1 MKGPLLERWN
11 AVIAECDLHIE
22 RIRHAYNHVQRF
34 FPLSPFSYD
43 DLSADDITYLDQLVY
58 RYTKLQDVV
67 GQKLFPLALTL
78 LGEHVDT
85 KPFIDILNRL
95 ERLELIPSRAEWT
108 AWREL
113 RNDLAHEYPG
123 NISDRVEALN
133 TLVKTVW
140 NLIETYSGIKACI
153 GNRIGR

>member
-1 MKGPLLERWN
+1 MKGLHLERWRT
-11 AVIAECDLHIE
+11 VVAECDLHID
-22 RIRHAYNHVQRF
+22 RIRHAHNHVQRF
-34 FPLSPFSYD
+34 FPLSPSGYD

-67 GQKLFPLALTL
+67 GEKLFPLTLIL
-78 LGEHVDT
+78 LGEQVEA

-108 AWREL
+108 SWREL

-123 NISDRVEALN
+123 DIGDRVEALN
-133 TLVKTVW
+133 ALMKTVW
-140 NLIETYSGIKACI
+140 DLIETYGSIKSYMKNRSG
-153 GNRIGR
+153 R